1 MFKNISILIITLTI
15 VAAGTI
21 ISCSPKLQRQ
31 EDISKNS
38 YVGQKAVLKITDGQ
52 IMRLLKENKDSLEY
66 ITKYP
71 DFKIEA
77 KTLLTKESILS
88 GQEGPNFKEVY
99 QGLSLQDNRYLR
111 VDLADATGLI
121 TAIDTK
127 TGTIPNVFGVILI
140 RACVNPSK

>member
-1 MFKNISILIITLTI
+1 MLKDILTRIITLTI
-15 VAAGTI
+15 IVAGTI
-21 ISCSPKLQRQ
+21 ISCSPKFQRQ

-38 YVGQKAVLKITDGQ
+38 YVGQKAVLKITDEQ
-52 IMRLLKENKDSLEY
+52 IIRLLKENKDSLEY

-71 DFKIEA
+71 NFKIEA

-121 TAIDTK
+121 TVIDTK
-127 TGTIPNVFGVILI
+127 TGTIPKVFGVILI
-140 RACVNPSK
+140 RAGVNPAK